1 MNKIRDDRGRFIS
14 KIPKPLTNS
23 LVGRT
28 LCSYYI
34 GRIPTPLVKGRGGPS
49 RGTIIEPIIAP
60 TFEEE
65 IENIEEQVE
74 ENLLPKPTSS

>member
-1 MNKIRDDRGRFIS
+1 MEKTS
-14 KIPKPLTNS
+14 WLE
-23 LVGRT
+23 
-28 LCSYYI
+28 YI
-34 GRIPTPLVKGRGGPS
+34 GRIPTPLVEIGGGQS
-49 RGTIIEPIIAP
+49 RDTIIEPIIAP